1 MRLGKIGLDGQGLMV
16 TGNGS
21 IQVPK
26 VQERIAKIVMG
37 INIIGLNGGGA
48 RIALNRL
55 VENPLPAQKNA

>member
-1 MRLGKIGLDGQGLMV
+1 MGKIGLDGQGLMI
-16 TGNGS
+16 TGNGG

-26 VQERIAKIVMG
+26 AQERIAKIVMG

-55 VENPLPAQKNA
+55 VEKPLAAQKNA